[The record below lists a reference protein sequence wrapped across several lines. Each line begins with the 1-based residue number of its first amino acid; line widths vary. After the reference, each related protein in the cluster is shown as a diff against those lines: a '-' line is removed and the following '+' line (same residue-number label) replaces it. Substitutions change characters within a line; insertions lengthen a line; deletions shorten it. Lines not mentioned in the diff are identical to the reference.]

1 MVRNAWARCRFG
13 LPSRAVPVIH
23 GARSLPEVLPGC
35 ALTLGAFDGV
45 HLGHQALIA
54 RATAAARQHQVLSL
68 GYTFHPHP
76 TKVLAPAAAAPTL
89 MGVEERARVM
99 LGYGLDRVL
108 VEPFDLSFSEV
119 DRDQFVEEYLLRL
132 SPRHVVVGFNFA
144 YGKGRRGDT
153 EHLIKAGERHGFEVE
168 IVAPVEQE
176 GRPISSTRVRE
187 RLLAGDLQGAERLL
201 GHRHGLTGTVVEGDR
216 RGRTIGF
223 PTANLLPEAELLP
236 AFGVYATR
244 VNLFEGDGLEPPL
257 HGVTNIG
264 RRPTFAGERP
274 TIETFLL
281 DFNGDLYGRRL
292 RIELCAYL
300 RPELRFPGLDALK
313 AQLNFDVDQARNALA
328 ALPVEPPR

>member
-1 MVRNAWARCRFG
+1 M
-13 LPSRAVPVIH
+13 SVIH

-54 RATAAARQHQVLSL
+54 RAIAGARQHQVPSI

-76 TKVLAPAAAAPTL
+76 TKVLAPTAAAPTL

-119 DRDQFVEEYLLRL
+119 DREQFVEEYLLRL

-153 EHLIKAGERHGFEVE
+153 EHLTKAGERHGFQVE

-187 RLLAGDLQGAERLL
+187 RLLAGDLPGAEQLL
-201 GHRHGLTGTVVEGDR
+201 GHRHALTGTVVEGDR
-216 RGRTIGF
+216 RGRTLGF
-223 PTANLLPEAELLP
+223 PTANLWPDAELLP

-244 VNLFEGDGLEPPL
+244 VNLFEGDGREPPL
-257 HGVTNIG
+257 LGVTNIG

-292 RIELCAYL
+292 RVELCAYL

-313 AQLNFDVDQARNALA
+313 AQLNFDVDQARRALM
-328 ALPVEPPR
+328 ALPAEPLR